1 MKTPMDRE
9 TVRKWKDGYEEF
21 NRLEIEL
28 RRQETFTDRWNAFAA
43 IDSLTA
49 FINKPIPK
57 KNIEQP
63 RERWIALRKALS
75 EQES

>member
-1 MKTPMDRE
+1 MDRE
-9 TVRKWKDGYEEF
+9 MVRKWKSGYELF

-28 RRQETFTDRWNAFAA
+28 RRKETFTDRWNAFAA

-57 KNIEQP
+57 KNEEQP
-63 RERWIALRKALS
+63 RKRWLALRKALS
-75 EQES
+75 ERES